1 MSVVATRTNSAVIKR
16 ENQSVK
22 ELGFPK
28 SFRFSGHQTFP
39 LRIAWL
45 PKVSLEISKGNDPLK
60 NIDEG
65 IISLGL
71 GKNMIESLRCWV
83 QAFQI
88 AKRIEGSWEFTPI
101 GELIFSPSDGLDPY
115 LEDHST
121 SWLLHWLICTNT
133 DTPFFAWECLFN
145 RWSFP
150 EFSVTPVIE
159 VFRQEASKTR
169 KSVSDVTLRQH
180 WQVFVHSYRPS
191 RGKKAEDHLDS
202 ALSILGLIY
211 KVGERLNLSGKIEPI
226 YSFNLNAAASISQ
239 QLFTFFIHDWWNHFF
254 PEEETV
260 PLSEIVAG
268 AYSPGRILKMQESE
282 ILERVGEMTSSQP
295 EVFQVTESANLRQLQ
310 RLKKS
315 DGFDD
320 LAYAYKS
327 PRLM

>member
-1 MSVVATRTNSAVIKR
+1 M
-16 ENQSVK
+16 
-22 ELGFPK
+22 
-28 SFRFSGHQTFP
+28 
-39 LRIAWL
+39 
-45 PKVSLEISKGNDPLK
+45 
-60 NIDEG
+60 
-65 IISLGL
+65 
-71 GKNMIESLRCWV
+71 
-83 QAFQI
+83 
-88 AKRIEGSWEFTPI
+88 
-101 GELIFSPSDGLDPY
+101 
-115 LEDHST
+115 
-121 SWLLHWLICTNT
+121 
-133 DTPFFAWECLFN
+133 
-145 RWSFP
+145 
-150 EFSVTPVIE
+150 TPVIE

-239 QLFTFFIHDWWNHFF
+239 QLFTFFIHDWWNRFF

-320 LAYAYKS
+320 LTYAYKS